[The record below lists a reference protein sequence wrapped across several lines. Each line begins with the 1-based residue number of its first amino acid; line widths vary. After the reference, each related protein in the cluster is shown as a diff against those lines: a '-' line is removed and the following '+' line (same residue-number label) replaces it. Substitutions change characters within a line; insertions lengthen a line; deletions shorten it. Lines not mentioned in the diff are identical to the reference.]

1 MEQPADASHR
11 KFLIINPYAIILLP
25 IENQPVD
32 GIREIVAQAV
42 EEGAAAVDAGVRGA
56 RREA

>member
-1 MEQPADASHR
+1 MEQPADTRHR
-11 KFLIINPYAIILLP
+11 KFLVINPYTVILLP

-32 GIREIVAQAV
+32 RIREIVAQAV

-56 RREA
+56 RCEA